1 MSSAPELLLDENLSW
16 RVARGLREHG
26 YSITTISEAHLT
38 SRGDRDVFQ
47 YAQAHRLAIL
57 TRDDDF
63 RTQFAPPHAGII
75 VIQAPSGARN
85 ADILSCLLLRL
96 SYTLAQ
102 SLNDR
107 IQIIIC

>member
-26 YSITTISEAHLT
+26 DTITTISEAHLT
-38 SRGDRDVFQ
+38 SRRDRDVFQ
-47 YAQAHRLAIL
+47 YAQGHQLAIL

-75 VIQAPSGARN
+75 VVQTHSASRN
-85 ADILSCLLLRL
+85 ADILACLLAHLPDI
-96 SYTLAQ
+96 LAQ
-102 SLNDR
+102 G
-107 IQIIIC
+107 